1 MLEKL
6 SLSVKD
12 IKKYRSVLG
21 SEVIDEVEKLAR
33 DLKGI
38 RLCHINSTP
47 FGGGVAEL
55 LFSHIPLMRGAGIDA
70 DWQVIRGDQRFFTIT
85 KSLHNALQGAE
96 YPLIMEDKTKR
107 VYLANNEMNAREL
120 DPNYDVFIVN
130 DPQPAALRHFS
141 NTTQAKWVWR
151 CHIDSSEPDN
161 DTWQFLR
168 PYIEE
173 YDAVVFTMGKFV
185 PQDLKCP
192 LIAIMAPAIDP
203 FSPKNMPLP
212 RALCRQM
219 VDNLNIHRRQ
229 PLIVQVSRF
238 DPWKDPFGV
247 MEVYRLVKKEVPGVQ
262 LALIGSIAN
271 DDPEGWGLFTA
282 VNKEANKDEDIHVFS
297 NLTGVGNMEV
307 NAFQTA
313 SDVVIQKSIKEGFG
327 LVIAEALWK
336 ERPVVAGNAGGIPLQ
351 MTGELSN
358 YLVST
363 IEECAEKVIKLL
375 KDPDLAEKLGQE
387 GREHIKN
394 NFLMPRLVRDE
405 LRLIKSLVAT

>member
-6 SLSVKD
+6 SLSTKD
-12 IKKYRSVLG
+12 IKKYRLLLESG
-21 SEVIDEVEKLAR
+21 VIDEVEELAR

-38 RLCHINSTP
+38 RICHINSTP

-55 LFSHIPLMRGAGIDA
+55 LFSHIPLMRGVGIDA
-70 DWQVIRGDQRFFTIT
+70 DWQVIRGNRLFFTIT
-85 KSLHNALQGAE
+85 KFLHDALQGAK
-96 YPLIMEDKTKR
+96 YPLWEKTKK
-107 VYLANNEMNAREL
+107 VYLTNNEMNAKEL
-120 DPNYDVFIVN
+120 DPDYDVFIVN

-141 NTTQAKWVWR
+141 NNTQAKWIWR
-151 CHIDSSEPDN
+151 CHIDSSEPSN

-173 YDAVVFTMGKFV
+173 YDAAVFTMDKFV
-185 PQDLKCP
+185 PQDIKCP
-192 LIAIMAPAIDP
+192 LIAIIAPAIDP
-203 FSPKNMPLP
+203 FSPKNMALP

-219 VDNLNIHRRQ
+219 VDNLNIHKRQ
-229 PLIVQVSRF
+229 PLISQVSRF

-247 MEVYRLVKKEVPGVQ
+247 MECYRLVKKEVPGVQ

-271 DDPEGWGLFTA
+271 DDPGGWEIFTE
-282 VNKEANKDEDIHVFS
+282 VNKEANKDEDIYVFS

-351 MTGELSN
+351 MAGNLSN
-358 YLVST
+358 YLVDSK
-363 IEECAEKVIKLL
+363 EECAEKVIKLL
-375 KDPDLAEKLGQE
+375 KDPDLAEKLGKE
-387 GREHIKN
+387 GRDHIEK

-405 LRLIKSLVAT
+405 LKLIKSLVA